1 MPLDPPPPP
10 RSARG
15 SCVLCDL
22 AGTCSCLSG
31 RAGHPAGA
39 KRCLLVALIC
49 ISPMNIFSSFIVRFH
64 IFFEEMWI
72 LCPILIGLFALLLL
86 NCRKC
91 QGFFC
96 FVLFLRGQ
104 VPAGREAGWMGL
116 CWQQAQACAGAHT
129 RLHARTGTTS
139 VRERRRARPGPR
151 AAVAHTDAH
160 ESPASCVARDV
171 WA

>member
-1 MPLDPPPPP
+1 
-10 RSARG
+10 
-15 SCVLCDL
+15 
-22 AGTCSCLSG
+22 
-31 RAGHPAGA
+31 
-39 KRCLLVALIC
+39 
-49 ISPMNIFSSFIVRFH
+49 
-64 IFFEEMWI
+64 
-72 LCPILIGLFALLLL
+72 
-86 NCRKC
+86 
-91 QGFFC
+91 
-96 FVLFLRGQ
+96 
-104 VPAGREAGWMGL
+104 MGL